1 MAVHVVDALFICGTD
16 VRQLHYNER
25 FICILMLIAV
35 CNRHICFLLN
45 LFYYCDVWQYTNR
58 SR

>member
-25 FICILMLIAV
+25 
-35 CNRHICFLLN
+35 
-45 LFYYCDVWQYTNR
+45 
-58 SR
+58 

>member
-25 FICILMLIAV
+25 HVVQSVDYGSILQPCLLFVFLI
-35 CNRHICFLLN
+35 HIFR
-45 LFYYCDVWQYTNR
+45 W
-58 SR
+58 